1 MFGLR
6 RKQPEDRWGGL
17 DARDMVPVRRIESEL
32 FDAEDRIRL
41 LDPRFKNGLLGRFLQ
56 SRLPRDRAHVKVELD
71 ARGSDLWRAI
81 DGRSSVADL
90 VRRFRERYPD
100 DTEQAADRVWRFLAV
115 MEHHGFI
122 TLEPD
127 NVPDLDGD

>member
-1 MFGLR
+1 MDL
-6 RKQPEDRWGGL
+6 
-17 DARDMVPVRRIESEL
+17 VPVRRIESEI

-41 LDPRFKNGLLGRFLQ
+41 LDPRFKKGLLGRFLQ
-56 SRLPRDRAHVKVELD
+56 SRLPRERAHVKVELD

-81 DGRSSVADL
+81 DGRCKVADL
-90 VRRFRERYPD
+90 VRLFEDRYPD

-122 TLEPD
+122 ELSPD
-127 NVPDLDGD
+127 DLPDPDGP